1 MPTSIRRGGRHWH
14 GPDSTKTKS
23 IAYRARVVPIRSRA
37 EADAIDSRLPHATYA
52 GFHQPAATRA
62 AGMLPV
68 FPDIRNEPVSATFTV
83 RGKHGVAEM
92 GAGDQVA
99 CMSVVALFSLALIVT
114 SSLFVQSR
122 AAKNPAMLA
131 AQQVRAPF

>member
-1 MPTSIRRGGRHWH
+1 MLVRIGVG
-14 GPDSTKTKS
+14 
-23 IAYRARVVPIRSRA
+23 
-37 EADAIDSRLPHATYA
+37 AI
-52 GFHQPAATRA
+52 ATRT
-62 AGMLPV
+62 LPV
-68 FPDIRNEPVSATFTV
+68 FPDFRNEPICPTFTV
-83 RGKHGVAEM
+83 PSKSGVAEM

-122 AAKNPAMLA
+122 AAKYPAMLA

>member
-1 MPTSIRRGGRHWH
+1 
-14 GPDSTKTKS
+14 
-23 IAYRARVVPIRSRA
+23 
-37 EADAIDSRLPHATYA
+37 
-52 GFHQPAATRA
+52 
-62 AGMLPV
+62 
-68 FPDIRNEPVSATFTV
+68 
-83 RGKHGVAEM
+83 M

-114 SSLFVQSR
+114 SSLFVHSR